1 MKSEDFDNDG
11 PIHHFE
17 GKTILRSC
25 PSELTSALSG
35 ESSPLITISPP
46 VTISPPDLQH
56 VLEQRKL
63 EQGEQPYSVQY
74 NIIIVNQGGNLFVEG
89 AMVNINDIITI
100 VNNETE

>member
-1 MKSEDFDNDG
+1 MSNVIAENDE
-11 PIHHFE
+11 PIHHSE

-25 PSELTSALSG
+25 PSVLTSAQSG
-35 ESSPLITISPP
+35 ESSPLI
-46 VTISPPDLQH
+46 TISPPDLQH

-63 EQGEQPYSVQY
+63 EHGEQPYSVLY

>member
-1 MKSEDFDNDG
+1 MNSEFSGNDET
-11 PIHHFE
+11 IHHFE
-17 GKTILRSC
+17 GKDLLYSC
-25 PSELTSALSG
+25 PSALTFAQSG

-46 VTISPPDLQH
+46 VTFSPPDLQR

-89 AMVNINDIITI
+89 AMVNTMVILNYS
-100 VNNETE
+100 